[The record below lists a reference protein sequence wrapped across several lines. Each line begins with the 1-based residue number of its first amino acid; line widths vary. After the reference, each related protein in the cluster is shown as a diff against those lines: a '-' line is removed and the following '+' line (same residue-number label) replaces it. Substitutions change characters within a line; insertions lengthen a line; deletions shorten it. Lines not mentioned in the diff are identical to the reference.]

1 MKKILSAN
9 APIVGVGYFLG
20 RHSASQ
26 EHQEQA
32 VRIHTGAKLLA
43 DIGYERVCRKRV
55 FYRGLLRTL

>member
-1 MKKILSAN
+1 
-9 APIVGVGYFLG
+9 VGVGYFLG